1 MPFKKGRQKTGG
13 RTAGTPNKD
22 TQAIKELLV
31 DLLDKRANRKEWEY
45 WLHHK
50 NTHLRFEAFKLAQ
63 FYMFGRPSPLPLA
76 QEDAPQQQA
85 EPQFDLS
92 AIPTRHVPVRPN

>member
-13 RTAGTPNKD
+13 RIAGTPNKD
-22 TQAIKELLV
+22 TQVIKELLL
-31 DLLDKRANRKEWEY
+31 DLLGKSANRKEWEY

-50 NTHLRFEAFKLAQ
+50 NAHLRFEAFKLAQ
-63 FYMFGRPSPLPLA
+63 FYMFGRPSPLL
-76 QEDAPQQQA
+76 QDAPQQQM

>member
-13 RTAGTPNKD
+13 RTAGAPNKD
-22 TQAIKELLV
+22 TQAIKELLL

-63 FYMFGRPSPLPLA
+63 FYMFGRPLPLL
-76 QEDAPQQQA
+76 QNSPQQT

>member
-22 TQAIKELLV
+22 TQTIKELLL
-31 DLLDKRANRKEWEY
+31 DLLDKRANRKQWEY
-45 WLHHK
+45 WLRHK
-50 NTHLRFEAFKLAQ
+50 NAHLRFEAFKLAQ
-63 FYMFGRPSPLPLA
+63 FYMFGRLSSLL
-76 QEDAPQQQA
+76 QNSPQQTDP
-85 EPQFDLS
+85 EFDLS

>member
-1 MPFKKGRQKTGG
+1 MPFAKGRQKTGG
-13 RTAGTPNKD
+13 RIAGTLNKD
-22 TQAIKELLV
+22 TQAVKELLS
-31 DLLDKRANRKEWEY
+31 DLLDRRANRKQWEY

-50 NTHLRFEAFKLAQ
+50 NAHLRFEAFKLAQ
-63 FYMFGRPSPLPLA
+63 FYMFGRPSPLP
-76 QEDAPQQQA
+76 QDAPQQQS